1 MGGTEV
7 AKVLKYCTCFDL
19 YLRDNSWVS
28 FGRDISAETVS
39 YKQLYNK
46 GKILGSHVGQS
57 RLKEK
62 ISGEDDKN

>member
-28 FGRDISAETVS
+28 FLLVELYQQKQSHINNYITRGRFLD
-39 YKQLYNK
+39 LM
-46 GKILGSHVGQS
+46 
-57 RLKEK
+57 
-62 ISGEDDKN
+62 